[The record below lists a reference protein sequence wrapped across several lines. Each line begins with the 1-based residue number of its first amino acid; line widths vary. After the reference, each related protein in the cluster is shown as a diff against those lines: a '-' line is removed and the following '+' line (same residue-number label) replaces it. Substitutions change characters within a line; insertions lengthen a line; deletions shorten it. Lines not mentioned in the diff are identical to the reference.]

1 MYFIERQQ
9 QILKKY
15 AFWNAYLYSAMLKKE
30 RQAEREKIFS
40 SLGLVFSKVEI
51 ENATLSWV
59 VHEFKSANQKL

>member
-1 MYFIERQQ
+1 
-9 QILKKY
+9 
-15 AFWNAYLYSAMLKKE
+15 MLKKE

-59 VHEFKSANQKL
+59 VHEFKSADQKL